1 MHKHKYILVIG
12 SKPDSRLPNLDVLR
26 IYSANGAAEKAN
38 QYQKFFGKKKFTAV
52 AGTMEFFKNRNV
64 RDRVLKSEP
73 NLIYFRSGLVKNY
86 HMEQFSKDVKFKS
99 KSNFQQ
105 LLFQSKFLRYGVL
118 PIVFGEFFKEKKIF
132 SKLKHLFKIIFIKG
146 MLGANT
152 GLFSIM
158 LAKFENPDCKII
170 ISGIGIIKTGDTF
183 YGTKGTTNRS
193 IVDKWI
199 FSALDEKIKKDLIT
213 TDKETA
219 TSCNIQL
226 FKNLI

>member
-1 MHKHKYILVIG
+1 M
-12 SKPDSRLPNLDVLR
+12 
-26 IYSANGAAEKAN
+26 
-38 QYQKFFGKKKFTAV
+38 
-52 AGTMEFFKNRNV
+52 
-64 RDRVLKSEP
+64 
-73 NLIYFRSGLVKNY
+73 
-86 HMEQFSKDVKFKS
+86 
-99 KSNFQQ
+99 
-105 LLFQSKFLRYGVL
+105 L

-226 FKNLI
+226 FENLI